1 MLVYH
6 DLLGYGDARA
16 PRFVKRYADLH
27 GAALAGVKQY
37 AAEVRSGVF
46 PALEHTYAMPAEE
59 LAEFEDA
66 LVPTN
71 PLFD

>member
-1 MLVYH
+1 MMGLRT
-6 DLLGYGDARA
+6 GRA

-27 GAALAGVKQY
+27 GAALAGVQQY
-37 AAEVRSGVF
+37 AAEVRAGVF